1 MAMRMT
7 GLISGM
13 DTESVIQELVAVRQV
28 KVDDAKKAQTKLEW
42 KREAWKELNSKIYKL
57 YTSSLSELRF
67 STSYT
72 KKTTK
77 VSNANAVSVITGDK
91 AVNGVQSLKIST
103 LAKTGYLT
111 GKQLSVSQ
119 KYSGNTVLTDSADD
133 GGMGLVAGSKLA
145 VKAGGSTT
153 QIEITEGMTINQL
166 TAKLQEAGVNA
177 SFDEKNQRFFISS
190 KESGADNDFVL
201 AGTNSD
207 GVNAL
212 VSLGIGSYDDL
223 IKYADGAGTLT
234 QEEID
239 ASVETRLKNIL
250 TAVTTAESNI
260 ADVATKLQ
268 TYGMS
273 ETNGLTAA
281 ELKTKIEEFKTTKEY
296 EDLTDA
302 QKTEID
308 KHVDKLTECENTL
321 AENAQYY
328 TVNDEGVKVASQT
341 LIDEVT
347 AELTEVNIGLA
358 EAAAWAK
365 ANLNAADF
373 EGEDAPRRINGTNAV
388 IYLNGAR
395 FESTTNTFEVNGLTY
410 TVNAT
415 TAENEEITI
424 TTEDD
429 TEGIY
434 DMIKGFL
441 KQYNE
446 LINEMDKLYGAE
458 SAKDYEPLTD
468 DEKSAM
474 SEDAVEKW
482 EQKIKD
488 ALLRKDSTLSTV
500 SSALKEVMS
509 SAVTMSDGSK
519 MYLADF
525 GIETLGYFLAP
536 DNEKN
541 AYHIAG
547 DPDDASTSTQA
558 DKLKSMIATD
568 SETVIDF
575 FINLSRNLYSKIGD
589 LMKRTDYSSAYT
601 VYNDKSMKEEY
612 DDYTAEIKELEEKL
626 ADYEDKWYAKF
637 SAMETALAKMQSNAN
652 AVTSLLGGM

>member
-13 DTESVIQELVAVRQV
+13 DTESVIQELVAVRQI

-42 KREAWKELNSKIYKL
+42 KQEAWKELNSKIYKL

-72 KKTTK
+72 KRTTK
-77 VSNANAVSVITGDK
+77 VSNPNAVSVITGDK
-91 AVNGVQSLKIST
+91 AVNGVQSLKVDT

-111 GKQLSVSQ
+111 GKQLSVGE
-119 KYSGNTVLTDSADD
+119 KYSANTVLTDSADD
-133 GGMGLVAGSKLA
+133 GGMGLAVGSKLA
-145 VKAGGSTT
+145 VQVGGSTT
-153 QIEITEGMTINQL
+153 QIEITEGMTIGQL
-166 TAKLQEAGVNA
+166 TTKLQQAGVNA
-177 SFDEKNQRFFISS
+177 TFDEKNQRFFISS
-190 KESGADNDFVL
+190 KESGGNNDFVL
-201 AGTNSD
+201 AGTNAD

-212 VSLGIGSYDDL
+212 VTLGVGSYDDL
-223 IKYADGAGTLT
+223 TKYAGGTSVLT
-234 QEEID
+234 REEID
-239 ASVETRLKNIL
+239 ASVENRLKNIL
-250 TAVTTAESNI
+250 AAVSAAENNI

-268 TYGMS
+268 TYGMTG
-273 ETNGLTAA
+273 TNGLNVA
-281 ELKTKIEEFKTTKEY
+281 ELKTKIDEFKATEQY
-296 EDLTDA
+296 EKLTDA
-302 QKTEID
+302 QKSEID
-308 KHVDKLTECENTL
+308 KHAEKLTEYENTL
-321 AENAQYY
+321 AENAAYY
-328 TVNDEGVKVASQT
+328 TVNDEGAKVASQT
-341 LIDEVT
+341 LVDEVT
-347 AELTEVNIGLA
+347 AELEEVNNGLA
-358 EAAAWAK
+358 EAAAWAE
-365 ANLNAADF
+365 ANLNKADF
-373 EGEDAPRRINGTNAV
+373 EGEDAARRINGTNAV
-388 IYLNGAR
+388 IYLNGAK

-446 LINEMDKLYGAE
+446 LINEMDKLYGADV
-458 SAKDYEPLTD
+458 AKDYEPLTD

-482 EQKIKD
+482 EKKIKD
-488 ALLRKDSTLSTV
+488 GLLGKDATLYNV
-500 SSALKEVMS
+500 SSALKEMMS
-509 SAVTMSDGSK
+509 SAITMNDGSK
-519 MYLADF
+519 RYLSEF
-525 GIETLGYFLAP
+525 GIETLGYFMSP

-547 DPDDASTSTQA
+547 DPDDEYTSSEP

-568 SETVIDF
+568 PDAVVDF
-575 FINLSRNLYSKIGD
+575 FVNLSRNMYTKLGD

-612 DDYTAEIKELEEKL
+612 DDYTAEIKELEQKL
-626 ADYEDKWYAKF
+626 ADYEDKWYKKF
-637 SAMETALAKMQSNAN
+637 SAMETAMAKMQSNAS
-652 AVTSLLGGM
+652 AITSLLGGM

>member
-13 DTESVIQELVAVRQV
+13 DTESVIQELVAVRQI

-42 KREAWKELNSKIYKL
+42 KQEAWKELNSKIYKL

-72 KKTTK
+72 KRTTK
-77 VSNANAVSVITGDK
+77 VSNPNAVSIITGDK
-91 AVNGVQSLKIST
+91 AVNGVQSLKVDT

-111 GKQLSVSQ
+111 GKQLSVGE
-119 KYSGNTVLTDSADD
+119 KYSDNTVLTDNTDD
-133 GGMGLVAGSKLA
+133 GGMGLEVGSKLA
-145 VKAGGSTT
+145 VQVGGSTT
-153 QIEITEGMTINQL
+153 QIEITEGMTIGQL
-166 TAKLQEAGVNA
+166 TEKLQAAGVNA
-177 SFDEKNQRFFISS
+177 TFDQKNQRFFISS
-190 KESGADNDFVL
+190 KESGGDNDFVL
-201 AGTNSD
+201 AGTNTD

-212 VSLGIGSYDDL
+212 VALGVGSYDDL
-223 IKYADGAGTLT
+223 TKYADGASALT
-234 QEEID
+234 QDEID
-239 ASVETRLKNIL
+239 ASVENRLKNIL
-250 TAVTTAESNI
+250 AAVSAAENNI
-260 ADVATKLQ
+260 ADVASKLQ
-268 TYGMS
+268 TYGMTD
-273 ETNGLTAA
+273 TNGLSAA
-281 ELKTKIEEFKTTKEY
+281 DLKTKIDEFKATEQY
-296 EDLTDA
+296 EKLTDA
-302 QKTEID
+302 QKSEID
-308 KHVDKLTECENTL
+308 KHAEKLTEYENTL
-321 AENAQYY
+321 AENADYY
-328 TVNDEGVKVASQT
+328 TVNDEGAKVANQT
-341 LIDEVT
+341 LVDEVT
-347 AELTEVNIGLA
+347 AELEEVNSGLT
-358 EAAAWAK
+358 EAATWAK
-365 ANLNAADF
+365 ANLNKADF
-373 EGEDAPRRINGTNAV
+373 EGEDAARRIKGSNAV

-446 LINEMDKLYGAE
+446 LINEMDKLYGADV
-458 SAKDYEPLTD
+458 AKDYEPLTD

-482 EQKIKD
+482 EKKIKD
-488 ALLRKDSTLSTV
+488 GLLSKDSTLYNV
-500 SSALKEVMS
+500 SSALKEMMS
-509 SAVTMSDGSK
+509 SAVTMNDGTK
-519 MYLADF
+519 KYLSEF
-525 GIETLGYFLAP
+525 GIETLGYFMSP

-547 DPDDASTSTQA
+547 DPDDEYTSSEA

-568 SETVIDF
+568 PDAVVDF
-575 FINLSRNLYSKIGD
+575 FVNLSRNMYTRLGD

-601 VYNDKSMKEEY
+601 VYNDKSMKDEY
-612 DDYTAEIKELEEKL
+612 NDYTAEIKELEQKL
-626 ADYEDKWYAKF
+626 ADYEDKWYKKF
-637 SAMETALAKMQSNAN
+637 SAMETAMAKMQSNAS
-652 AVTSLLGGM
+652 AITSLLGGM

>member
-13 DTESVIQELVAVRQV
+13 DTESVIQELVAVRQI

-42 KREAWKELNSKIYKL
+42 KQEAWKELNSKIYKL

-72 KKTTK
+72 KRTTK
-77 VSNANAVSVITGDK
+77 VSNPNAVSIITGDK
-91 AVNGVQSLKIST
+91 AVNGVQSLKVDT

-111 GKQLSVSQ
+111 GKQLSVGE
-119 KYSGNTVLTDSADD
+119 KYSDNTVLTDNTDD
-133 GGMGLVAGSKLA
+133 GGMGLAVGSKLA
-145 VKAGGSTT
+145 VQVGGSTT
-153 QIEITEGMTINQL
+153 QIEITEGMTIGQL
-166 TAKLQEAGVNA
+166 TEKLQAAGVNA
-177 SFDEKNQRFFISS
+177 TFDQKNQRFFISS
-190 KESGADNDFVL
+190 KESGGDNDFVL
-201 AGTNSD
+201 AGTNTD

-212 VSLGIGSYDDL
+212 VALGVGSYDDL
-223 IKYADGAGTLT
+223 TKYADGASALT
-234 QEEID
+234 QDEID
-239 ASVETRLKNIL
+239 ASVENRLKNIL
-250 TAVTTAESNI
+250 AAVSAAENNI
-260 ADVATKLQ
+260 ADVASKLQ
-268 TYGMS
+268 TYGMTD
-273 ETNGLTAA
+273 TNGLSAA
-281 ELKTKIEEFKTTKEY
+281 DLKTKIDEFKATEQY
-296 EDLTDA
+296 EKLTDA
-302 QKTEID
+302 QKSEID
-308 KHVDKLTECENTL
+308 KHAEKLTEYENTL
-321 AENAQYY
+321 AENADYY
-328 TVNDEGVKVASQT
+328 TVNDEGAKVASQT
-341 LIDEVT
+341 LVDEVT
-347 AELTEVNIGLA
+347 AELEEVNSGLT
-358 EAAAWAK
+358 EAATWAK
-365 ANLNAADF
+365 ANLNKADF
-373 EGEDAPRRINGTNAV
+373 EGEDAARRIKGSNAV

-446 LINEMDKLYGAE
+446 LINEMDKLYGADV
-458 SAKDYEPLTD
+458 AKDYEPLTD

-482 EQKIKD
+482 EKKIKD
-488 ALLRKDSTLSTV
+488 GLLSKDSTLYNV
-500 SSALKEVMS
+500 SSALKEMMS
-509 SAVTMSDGSK
+509 SAVTMNDGTK
-519 MYLADF
+519 KYLSEF
-525 GIETLGYFLAP
+525 GIETLGYFMSP

-547 DPDDASTSTQA
+547 DPDDEYTSSEA

-568 SETVIDF
+568 PDAVVDF
-575 FINLSRNLYSKIGD
+575 FVNLSRNMYTRLGD

-601 VYNDKSMKEEY
+601 VYNDKSMKDEY
-612 DDYTAEIKELEEKL
+612 NDYTAEIKELEQKL
-626 ADYEDKWYAKF
+626 ADYEDKWYKKF
-637 SAMETALAKMQSNAN
+637 SAMETAMAKMQSNAS
-652 AVTSLLGGM
+652 AITSLLGGM